1 MRGRLFLQECLEL
14 GLLLRVEQPLRRPRR
29 PVLGHPYRVVGVE
42 AVRRDR
48 RRIDEPLD
56 AGRGGRAEDVEGALD
71 VDGAGGLL
79 VAADDQE
86 GEVYDD
92 VGAGEGFLQRRLVPD
107 VAAAVLHLRPAM
119 LAGVERPA
127 GDAHDLADALVV
139 LQQRHEPEAEGS
151 GRAGHGN
158 GEVSSFRG
166 HAPLH
171 TTRAGA
177 THTRHASAVSCDAP
191 SRSACRGR
199 ALRKRSASE
208 SRVWRPASTLRS
220 PRRRW
225 WSRSPWRWSWSVPVA
240 GPVTVPGRRGG
251 SSPPW

>member
-1 MRGRLFLQECLEL
+1 MRARLFLQECLEL

-29 PVLGHPYRVVGVE
+29 PVLGHPYRVVRVE
-42 AVRRDR
+42 AVRRDG
-48 RRIDEPLD
+48 RRINEPLD
-56 AGRGGRAEDVEGALD
+56 AGCGSRAEDVEGALD

-92 VGAGEGFLQRRLVPD
+92 VGAGEGLLQHRLVTD

-119 LAGVERPA
+119 LARVERPA
-127 GDAHDLADALVV
+127 GDAHDLADAVVV
-139 LQQRHEPEAEGS
+139 LQERHQPEAEGA
-151 GRAGHGN
+151 GRPGHGN

-208 SRVWRPASTLRS
+208 PRAWRPASTVWS
-220 PRRRW
+220 PRRPW
-225 WSRSPWRWSWSVPVA
+225 WSRSPWRWSWSLSVA
-240 GPVTVPGRRGG
+240 VPGRHRE
-251 SSPPW
+251 SSPL